1 MSRYTRLRY
10 LKDDLLINEFDYSYS
25 RNSNITAINEK
36 AEGLDQSKH
45 YSYDALQR
53 LVSATGEA
61 RFTYDR
67 LGNRTDHS
75 AEYNLFNQR
84 TTDQKY
90 SYTYD
95 LKGNLTGRTDKTTGE
110 TLRLSWNNSNQ
121 LVQVQKFEGSPQTL
135 IFTLNY
141 KYGPL
146 KRRIETIYIN
156 EENPSNSTVRRFI
169 YDNQNIIAETDEND
183 KFLAF
188 YIHGPGIDNPLAMA
202 RDING
207 DGEFSRDETFYY
219 TRDHLGSI
227 RELLDYNGKV
237 YQRYSYSAYGETTIA
252 KHRDKSENSFVE
264 NPYTY
269 TSRELDHRTGFYY
282 YRSRWYN
289 PNTGRFLSTDPIEFE
304 AGDSNLYR
312 YVGNNPISFID
323 PDGETPVL
331 VGIFISS
338 AIIGSVLYFSKLIFK
353 EASTLAEILYKNN
366 GVHNGYGDAFRHCY
380 ASCRLTQEFGSV
392 VAYSL
397 GELNEMRGD
406 YYNLKK
412 EEVSYNDLRQGQHG
426 CERRMDTKN
435 NAIGLGFGEKKGTSC
450 QNKCVEAIQKGSLYQ
465 LKR

>member
-1 MSRYTRLRY
+1 MIFKKAFIDS
-10 LKDDLLINEFDYSYS
+10 KLIVNNEFDYSYS

-156 EENPSNSTVRRFI
+156 EENPSNSTIRRFI

-264 NPYTY
+264 NPYAY

-289 PNTGRFLSTDPIEFE
+289 PNTGRFLSTDLIEFE

-312 YVGNNPISFID
+312 YVANNPINFID
-323 PDGETPVL
+323 PYGL
-331 VGIFISS
+331 LCIYSQSS
-338 AIIGSVLYFSKLIFK
+338 GRLLCINDKTGAIEIDTKGGS
-353 EASTLAEILYKNN
+353 
-366 GVHNGYGDAFRHCY
+366 GYGQGFGYNNPKMQSIAYIGPIPRGTYTIGPLISKKKNLGKIVFQLIPDAKTR
-380 ASCRLTQEFGSV
+380 AGSPFFN
-392 VAYSL
+392 AE
-397 GELNEMRGD
+397 GNRD
-406 YYNLKK
+406 P
-412 EEVSYNDLRQGQHG
+412 
-426 CERRMDTKN
+426 DTFYVH
-435 NAIGLGFGEKKGTSC
+435 GFGESGLYESSTG
-450 QNKCVEAIQKGSLYQ
+450 CVLVNSNDRPKLEFRVNEKFIVVE
-465 LKR
+465 